1 MPPVPHYCG
10 TLVNAIQQ
18 QVEDVDLR
26 KVGRF
31 FVVGEVGKVVTAL
44 AVSTG
49 RPSDLICWFVGW

>member
-44 AVSTG
+44 AVK
-49 RPSDLICWFVGW
+49 